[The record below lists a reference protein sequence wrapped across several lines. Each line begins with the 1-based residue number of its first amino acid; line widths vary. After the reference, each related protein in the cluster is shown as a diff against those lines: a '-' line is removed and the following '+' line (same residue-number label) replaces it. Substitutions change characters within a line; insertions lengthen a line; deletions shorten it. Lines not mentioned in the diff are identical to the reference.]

1 MAIEMTTK
9 LRALMKR
16 MIGVGKIALLVAV
29 CSMVT
34 SCDDP
39 QVYGS
44 VGVSS
49 YGGYGGYHG
58 GYHGGGRRVGTS
70 ISVGGRIY

>member
-1 MAIEMTTK
+1 MNNRII
-9 LRALMKR
+9 RAVRFLLL
-16 MIGVGKIALLVAV
+16 IGACLSLSA
-29 CSMVT
+29 CE
-34 SCDDP
+34 DP

-49 YGGYGGYHG
+49 YGGGGYHRG
-58 GYHGGGRRVGTS
+58 GSRMGGS

>member
-1 MAIEMTTK
+1 MTNFFMK
-9 LRALMKR
+9 ISRILALA
-16 MIGVGKIALLVAV
+16 ALCAGLAA
-29 CSMVT
+29 CE
-34 SCDDP
+34 DP

-49 YGGYGGYHG
+49 YGGGGY
-58 GYHGGGRRVGTS
+58 YGGGRYYGGSPRVGGS

>member
-1 MAIEMTTK
+1 MMKTM
-9 LRALMKR
+9 LMKT
-16 MIGVGKIALLVAV
+16 MFSKAAKLITLVAI
-29 CSMVT
+29 CSVLA

-49 YGGYGGYHG
+49 YGGGGYGRYGGGYYG
-58 GYHGGGRRVGTS
+58 GSPRVGGR